1 MIYLHSG
8 GGTFEKQ
15 ARVNQVATEKAQEIA
30 KNKIKQ
36 VVQFRSLAD
45 FPVELEKIGVILL
58 IEPTIELALEVGR
71 QYSQSTD
78 IVIAESATVGRK
90 LTVCQIEFA
99 VTKICV
105 L

>member
-1 MIYLHSG
+1 MIYLYSG
-8 GGTFEKQ
+8 GGAFEKQ
-15 ARVNQVATEKAQEIA
+15 TRVNQAATEQAQEIA
-30 KNKIKQ
+30 KSKIKQ
-36 VVQFRSLAD
+36 VVQLRALAD
-45 FPVELEKIGVILL
+45 FPVDIEQAGVILL

-78 IVIAESATVGRK
+78 IVIAESAIVGRK
-90 LTVCQIEFA
+90 LTICQIEFA

>member
-8 GGTFEKQ
+8 GGIFEKQ
-15 ARVNQVATEKAQEIA
+15 ARVNQVATEKAQELA
-30 KNKIKQ
+30 KNKRKKVAQ
-36 VVQFRSLAD
+36 LRTFAD
-45 FPVELEKIGVILL
+45 FSVDIEDVGVILL

-71 QYSQSTD
+71 QYSQSMD
-78 IVIAESATVGRK
+78 IVIAESATAGRK
-90 LTVCQIEFA
+90 MTLCQIEFA

>member
-8 GGTFEKQ
+8 GGVFEKQ
-15 ARVNQVATEKAQEIA
+15 ARVNQAATEKAQEIA

-36 VVQFRSLAD
+36 VVQFRSIAD
-45 FPVELEKIGVILL
+45 FPVELEKIGAILL

>member
-8 GGTFEKQ
+8 GGVFEKQ

-36 VVQFRSLAD
+36 VVQFRSIAD
-45 FPVELEKIGVILL
+45 FPVELEKIGAILL

>member
-8 GGTFEKQ
+8 GGAFEKQ

-45 FPVELEKIGVILL
+45 FPVDLEKIGAILL

-71 QYSQSTD
+71 QYSQLTD
-78 IVIAESATVGRK
+78 IVIAESATEGRK

>member
-1 MIYLHSG
+1 MIFLHSG
-8 GGTFEKQ
+8 GGAFEKQ
-15 ARVNQVATEKAQEIA
+15 TRVNQATTEKAQEIA
-30 KNKIKQ
+30 KSKIKQ
-36 VVQFRSLAD
+36 VVQLRSLAD
-45 FPVELEKIGVILL
+45 FPVDIEQIGVILL

-90 LTVCQIEFA
+90 LTICQIEFA

>member
-8 GGTFEKQ
+8 GGVFEKQ

-36 VVQFRSLAD
+36 VVQFRSIVD
-45 FPVELEKIGVILL
+45 FPVELEKIGAILL

>member
-8 GGTFEKQ
+8 GGAFEKQ

-36 VVQFRSLAD
+36 VVQFRTIAD
-45 FPVELEKIGVILL
+45 FSVELEKIGAILL

-71 QYSQSTD
+71 QYSQLTD
-78 IVIAESATVGRK
+78 IVIAESATSGRK

>member
-1 MIYLHSG
+1 MIFLHSG
-8 GGTFEKQ
+8 GGAFEKQ
-15 ARVNQVATEKAQEIA
+15 TRVNQTATEKAQEIA
-30 KNKIKQ
+30 KSKIKQ
-36 VVQFRSLAD
+36 VVQLRSLAD
-45 FPVELEKIGVILL
+45 FPVDIKQIGVILL

-71 QYSQSTD
+71 QYSQSAD

-90 LTVCQIEFA
+90 LTICQIEFA

>member
-8 GGTFEKQ
+8 GGVFEKQ
-15 ARVNQVATEKAQEIA
+15 ARVNQVATEKAQDIA

-36 VVQFRSLAD
+36 VVQFRSIAD
-45 FPVELEKIGVILL
+45 FPVELEKIGAILL

>member
-36 VVQFRSLAD
+36 VVQLRTFAD
-45 FPVELEKIGVILL
+45 FPINIEDVGVILL

-90 LTVCQIEFA
+90 LTICQIEFV

>member
-8 GGTFEKQ
+8 GGVFEKQ
-15 ARVNQVATEKAQEIA
+15 VRVNQVATEKAQEIA

-36 VVQFRSLAD
+36 VVQLSTFAD
-45 FPVELEKIGVILL
+45 FPVDIEDVGVILL

-71 QYSQSTD
+71 LYSQSMD
-78 IVIAESATVGRK
+78 IVIAESAIVGRK
-90 LTVCQIEFA
+90 LTLCQIEFV

>member
-8 GGTFEKQ
+8 GGVFEKQ

-36 VVQFRSLAD
+36 VVQFRAIAD
-45 FPVELEKIGVILL
+45 FPVEFEKIGVILP

>member
-8 GGTFEKQ
+8 GSVFEKQ
-15 ARVNQVATEKAQEIA
+15 VRVNQIATEKAQELA

-36 VVQFRSLAD
+36 VAQLSTFAD
-45 FPVELEKIGVILL
+45 FPVDIEDVGVILL
-58 IEPTIELALEVGR
+58 IEPTIEFALEVGR
-71 QYSQSTD
+71 LYSQSTD
-78 IVIAESATVGRK
+78 IVIAESAIVGRK
-90 LTVCQIEFA
+90 LTLCQIEFV

>member
-8 GGTFEKQ
+8 GGVFEKQ
-15 ARVNQVATEKAQEIA
+15 ARVNQAATEKAQEIA
-30 KNKIKQ
+30 ENKIKQ
-36 VVQFRSLAD
+36 VVQVRSLSD
-45 FPVELEKIGVILL
+45 FPVNIEQIGVILL

-71 QYSQSTD
+71 QYSQLAD
-78 IVIAESATVGRK
+78 IVIAESATVGMK
-90 LTVCQIEFA
+90 LTICQIEFA

>member
-8 GGTFEKQ
+8 GGAFEKQ

-45 FPVELEKIGVILL
+45 FPVDLEKIGAILL

-71 QYSQSTD
+71 QYSQLTD
-78 IVIAESATVGRK
+78 IVIAESATAGRK